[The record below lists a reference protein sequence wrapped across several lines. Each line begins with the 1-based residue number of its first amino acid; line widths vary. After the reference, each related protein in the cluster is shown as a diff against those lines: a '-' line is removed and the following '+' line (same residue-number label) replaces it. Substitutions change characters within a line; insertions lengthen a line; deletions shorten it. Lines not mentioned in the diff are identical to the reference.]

1 MTESIAL
8 CAIVKDEVRSI
19 IEWLAHYKALG
30 VDEFLIYDNE
40 SRDGTEVIL
49 QALDDAGE
57 IIHLDWP
64 HAVGVRPQRRAYEH
78 ARKHAASD
86 WVAYF
91 DADEFLVLRE
101 DATIGDFLRRFP
113 PDVAAVA
120 VNWVIFGSDGQAR
133 YRPGPVTERFGD
145 ALPEGSS
152 WNRAVKSFGRRK
164 QLTGTG
170 VHRVDPGPGRYVT
183 PSGAEAVFDGPMR
196 TKTADTGIATLH
208 HYIIKSLEEFEEKLG
223 RGNANAQFTRG
234 RRLRLERRFP
244 ALNAGGAR
252 NADIGPWTAPMRFQ
266 AMRLRDLLLAQ
277 GISYPV
283 WPFVEAG
290 DAENP

>member
-57 IIHLDWP
+57 IIYVDWP

-120 VNWVIFGSDGQAR
+120 VNWVIFGSDGQAC

-145 ALPEGSS
+145 ALPEGAF
-152 WNRAVKSFGRRK
+152 WNRAIKSFGRRT

-170 VHRVDPGPGRYVT
+170 VHRVDPGRGRYVT
-183 PSGAEAVFDGPMR
+183 PSGAEAAFDGPMR

-223 RGNANAQFTRG
+223 RGNTNAQHSGG
-234 RRLRLERRFP
+234 RRMRLERRFP
-244 ALNAGGAR
+244 ALNAGGVR
-252 NADIGPWTAPMRFQ
+252 NADIRPWTGPMRLQ
-266 AMRLRDLLLAQ
+266 AVRLRDLLLAQ

-283 WPFVEAG
+283 WPFVEERG
-290 DAENP
+290 